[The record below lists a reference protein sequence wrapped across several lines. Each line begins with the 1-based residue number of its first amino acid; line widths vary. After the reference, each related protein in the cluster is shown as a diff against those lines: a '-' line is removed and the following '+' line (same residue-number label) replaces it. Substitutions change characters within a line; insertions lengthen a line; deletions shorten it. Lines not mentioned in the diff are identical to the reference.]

1 MSVYCIILM
10 RVRGLSGIRV
20 SQHFYYKCP
29 LLHLNP
35 LIKYCNDN
43 NVNF

>member
-10 RVRGLSGIRV
+10 CVRGLSGIRI
-20 SQHFYYKCP
+20 SQHFYKCP